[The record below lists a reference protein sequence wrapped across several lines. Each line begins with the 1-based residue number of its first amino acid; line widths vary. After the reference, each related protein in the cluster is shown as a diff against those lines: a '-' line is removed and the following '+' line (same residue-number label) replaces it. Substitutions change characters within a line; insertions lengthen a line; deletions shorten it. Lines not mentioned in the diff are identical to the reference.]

1 MYEGYDIMSLL
12 KQRLYIFDPSRQ
24 LSKYNNTSN
33 MITINNDGTVVI
45 GNESYNVMTQRNALI
60 QRFAAMNNS
69 TPAEILSDN
78 MTLSSD
84 QVLQQAK
91 SIFQANP
98 SL

>member
-1 MYEGYDIMSLL
+1 
-12 KQRLYIFDPSRQ
+12 
-24 LSKYNNTSN
+24 
-33 MITINNDGTVVI
+33 
-45 GNESYNVMTQRNALI
+45 
-60 QRFAAMNNS
+60 MNNS

>member
-60 QRFAAMNNS
+60 
-69 TPAEILSDN
+69 
-78 MTLSSD
+78 
-84 QVLQQAK
+84 
-91 SIFQANP
+91 
-98 SL
+98 